1 MQSNCV
7 LCLGS
12 SAFLIVDSTFQGQWH
27 IFGAGHQECSG
38 KFACFANHASLAI
51 CKGATVEVLKARCDH
66 CSSKRCLSFGA
77 NAPRSLQQMRLCKN
91 HNSGTA
97 TSPHCAVQSGEV
109 TRYPLVF
116 PRGFRFAFWKIWLSH
131 C

>member
-1 MQSNCV
+1 MPSNFV

-12 SAFLIVDSTFQGQWH
+12 SAFLIVDSTFHDQWH
-27 IFGAGHQECSG
+27 AFGVGHQEPCSG
-38 KFACFANHASLAI
+38 KFARLANHASLAI

-97 TSPHCAVQSGEV
+97 TTLSKLVLTRDCAVQSSEV
-109 TRYPLVF
+109 ARSCHSQ
-116 PRGFRFAFWKIWLSH
+116 GFH